1 MTKEIFEQAKKDVEL
16 LTERP
21 SNETLLLLYGLYK
34 QATEGDNT
42 NPPPENPFDFV
53 SKAKFE
59 AWQSQLGK
67 TKEDAMIEYVNLVQ
81 KLKG

>member
-1 MTKEIFEQAKKDVEL
+1 MINELFEQAKKDVEL

-21 SNETLLLLYGLYK
+21 SNETLLSLYGLFK

-42 NPPPENPFDFV
+42 NNPPENPFDFV

-59 AWQSQLGK
+59 SWLALQGK
-67 TKEDAMIEYVNLVQ
+67 TKEDAMQEYINLVQ
-81 KLKG
+81 KLKN